1 MSKQT
6 LQIENIELKSDADT
20 NGQVWAWFT
29 LNGKELVEFIDY
41 EDYKCSVG
49 LGQSNLKNCDC
60 GLTDDEIDAIHHT
73 INAYI
78 RENEEAWAF
87 LEEHEAMWEACRAL
101 TDIRPDYDEDAGSDI
116 LTFAVNGDDHSEL
129 LDSDGTLG
137 RQSGDGSV
145 KYRLDDDFSEAVRDA
160 ICGRLGEWVRE
171 NRRKRFS
178 YEPKHSEI
186 ERIEHGLHISSGDT
200 VVWLTE
206 GAAERLNLDGNAY
219 EITGDGSVSWRDRDY
234 GDQYSENGAGG
245 DTEENARKHMFAHP
259 EAGIGEIEN
268 SIEFGNLSQLR
279 EDA

>member
-6 LQIENIELKSDADT
+6 LQIESIELKSDADT
-20 NGQVWAWFT
+20 KGQVWAWFT

-49 LGQSNLKNCDC
+49 LGQSNLRNCDY
-60 GLTDDEIDAIHHT
+60 GLTDDEIDAIHHI
-73 INAYI
+73 INAHI
-78 RENEEAWAF
+78 REDEEAWAF
-87 LEEHEAMWEACRAL
+87 LEEHEAMWEACRSL
-101 TDIRPDYDEDAGSDI
+101 TDIRPDYDEDADSDI
-116 LTFAVNGDDHSEL
+116 LTFAVNGDDHSEF

-145 KYRLDDDFSEAVRDA
+145 QYRLDDDFSEAVRDA
-160 ICGRLGEWVRE
+160 ICGRLGEWVAENNRE
-171 NRRKRFS
+171 RFS
-178 YEPKHSEI
+178 YEPEHSEI
-186 ERIEHGLHISSGDT
+186 ERIEHGLHISSGDI

-206 GAAERLNLDGNAY
+206 DAAERLNLDGNAY
-219 EITGDGSVSWRDRDY
+219 EITGDGSVSWRDLDY

-245 DTEENARKHMFAHP
+245 DTEEKVRKHMFANP

-268 SIEFGNLSQLR
+268 SIEFGILSQLR